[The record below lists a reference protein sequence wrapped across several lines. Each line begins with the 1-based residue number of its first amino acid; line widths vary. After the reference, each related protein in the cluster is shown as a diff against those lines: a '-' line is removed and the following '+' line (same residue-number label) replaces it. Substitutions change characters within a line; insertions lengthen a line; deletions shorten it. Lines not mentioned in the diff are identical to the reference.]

1 MGDSQLAGSLL
12 ELLAR
17 IPDPR
22 GRHGRRHP
30 LTAML
35 AAIVCSILTGARGYR
50 AMAHWLR
57 SQNVEVWRWLGF
69 HRKPPCANSFRNL
82 LLALDP
88 EVLEAVL
95 REWMADVVS
104 LPTTDALQPVAMDGK
119 TLRNTLTPHD
129 RNVQLLSLL
138 DQATGGVLS
147 QQAVPSTTN
156 EAKTAADLLK
166 TIVLKGRLVTGDAA
180 FCQRELC
187 KEIVDSGGD
196 YLFVVKDNQPELK
209 AAIAADFQP
218 GFSPRHRE
226 TATNVAL

>member
-1 MGDSQLAGSLL
+1 MGNSCVAGNLL
-12 ELLAR
+12 ELLAQ

-22 GRHGRRHP
+22 DRHGRRHP
-30 LTAML
+30 LAAML
-35 AAIVCSILTGARGYR
+35 AAIICAILTGARGYR
-50 AMAHWLR
+50 AMAQWVHGQNAVVWL
-57 SQNVEVWRWLGF
+57 WLGF
-69 HRKPPCANSFRNL
+69 RRKPPCANCFRNL
-82 LLALDP
+82 LLALNP
-88 EVLEAVL
+88 AVLEAVL
-95 REWMADVVS
+95 RQWMADVVP
-104 LPTTDALQPVAMDGK
+104 LPMADAVQPVAMDGK
-119 TLRNTLTPHD
+119 TLCNTLTAHE

-147 QQAVPSTTN
+147 QQAVPPTTN
-156 EAKTAADLLK
+156 EAKTAVDLLK

>member
-1 MGDSQLAGSLL
+1 M
-12 ELLAR
+12 
-17 IPDPR
+17 
-22 GRHGRRHP
+22 
-30 LTAML
+30 TAML
-35 AAIVCSILTGARGYR
+35 AAIICAVLTGARGYR
-50 AMAHWLR
+50 AMAHWLC
-57 SQNVEVWRWLGF
+57 SQNAEVWRWLGF
-69 HRKPPCANSFRNL
+69 QRKPPCANSFRNL
-82 LLALDP
+82 LLALNP

-95 REWMADVVS
+95 RQWMADVVPS
-104 LPTTDALQPVAMDGK
+104 PMADAIQPVAMDGK
-119 TLRNTLTPHD
+119 TLRNTLTAHE

-147 QQAVPSTTN
+147 QQAVPPTTN
-156 EAKTAADLLK
+156 EAKTAANLLK

-226 TATNVAL
+226 AATSVVV